1 MDVAVDPSLEQGI
14 PFRILVVDDE
24 APIRTLLRTFLEPR
38 GCSVQTLD
46 SGYRALEL
54 LQSQEFDLVLL
65 DIMMPDSDGI
75 ETAALIRE
83 QFDSLPVFMMTAY
96 ATVDRAVEA
105 MKHGATEF
113 LMKPL
118 SLEVLG
124 MLVENVRRVRDAAPD
139 STDPSDE
146 VQLGEGGRV
155 LLTRDR
161 RMQEVLRLV
170 GKVAPLP
177 STVLVQGESGTGKEL
192 IARAL
197 HERSPRKNNSFVAL
211 NCSVVPGELLASELF
226 GYEKGAFTGAGS
238 RKIGYFEAAQGG
250 TIFLDEISEMDV
262 DLQAKLLR
270 VIQERS
276 FQRLGGTGEIT
287 TDVRIVAS
295 TNRDLESEVHAG
307 RFRQD
312 LYYRINVVRIV
323 APPLRDRQTDVPLLA
338 YHFLAKYSEEFGKT
352 IEGIKPQAI
361 EVLLRHD
368 WPGNVRELQNVIEHA
383 VAVAEHSKITVKDLP
398 LELQKSRS
406 VSREARPPKAYQLAK
421 HDFEREYLELLLEQT
436 HGNLSLV
443 SKLSE
448 IPRQNIYGKLE
459 KHNISPDDYR

>member
-1 MDVAVDPSLEQGI
+1 MDAAISPPPELTI
-14 PFRILVVDDE
+14 PFRVLVVDDE

-38 GCSVQTLD
+38 GYTVQAVD
-46 SGYRALEL
+46 SGKKVLET
-54 LQSQEFDLVLL
+54 LQSEEFDLVLL

-83 QFDSLPVFMMTAY
+83 QYESLPVFMMTAY

-113 LMKPL
+113 LIKPL

-124 MLVENVRRVRDAAPD
+124 MLVENVRKVRDAAAED
-139 STDPSDE
+139 RAPSDE
-146 VQLGEGGRV
+146 LRLRTGDRV
-155 LLTRDR
+155 LLTRDKG
-161 RMQEVLRLV
+161 MQEVLRLV
-170 GKVAPLP
+170 DKVAPLP

-197 HERSPRKNNSFVAL
+197 HERSPRKDNSFVAL

-226 GYEKGAFTGAGS
+226 GYEKGAFTGATS
-238 RKIGYFEAAQGG
+238 RKTGYFEAAQGG

-276 FQRLGGTGEIT
+276 FQRLGGTSEII

-295 TNRDLESEVHAG
+295 TNRDLQSEVQEG

-312 LYYRINVVRIV
+312 LFYRINVVRIV
-323 APPLRDRQTDVPLLA
+323 APPLRDRQDDVPLLA
-338 YHFLAKYSEEFGKT
+338 YHYLARYSKEFGKEIT
-352 IEGIKPQAI
+352 GIKPQAI
-361 EVLLRHD
+361 EALLRHD

-383 VAVAEHSKITVKDLP
+383 VAVAEHSKITIKDLP
-398 LELQKSRS
+398 PELQKPKS
-406 VSREARPPKAYQLAK
+406 VSRAARPLKAYQLAK
-421 HDFEREYLELLLEQT
+421 HDFEREYLVLLLEQT
-436 HGNLSLV
+436 RGNLSLV

-459 KHNISPDDYR
+459 KHHIRPDDYR